1 MRPVVSSE
9 KIFSIARG
17 YKFEARDESGVEQ
30 FEVNTLDETSRACGG
45 DGNKLHDLPEISR
58 TYT

>member
-1 MRPVVSSE
+1 MSSE
-9 KIFSIARG
+9 KKFSRADG
-17 YKFEARDESGVEQ
+17 YKFGAGGRSRVEQ

-58 TYT
+58 SYT

>member
-1 MRPVVSSE
+1 MLVLMPLASAQMRPVVSSE

-30 FEVNTLDETSRACGG
+30 FEVNTLRR
-45 DGNKLHDLPEISR
+45 NFPR
-58 TYT
+58 MRR